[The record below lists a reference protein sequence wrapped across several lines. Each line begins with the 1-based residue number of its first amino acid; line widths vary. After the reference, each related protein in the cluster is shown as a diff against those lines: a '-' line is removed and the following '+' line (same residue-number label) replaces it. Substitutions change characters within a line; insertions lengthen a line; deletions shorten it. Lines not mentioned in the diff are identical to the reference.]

1 MSQKEWRQANRDK
14 MKEYN
19 RKSRLRRQEREKN
32 MCKMDCFNCQLPDC
46 TNSRAPT
53 KEEQQMLR
61 DALGF
66 DNPAVKMRKELEE
79 KEYHRMYSHYYY
91 LKKKGMRQ

>member
-1 MSQKEWRQANRDK
+1 MTEKEWRKANKDK
-14 MKEYN
+14 MKEYYRN
-19 RKSRLRRQEREKN
+19 YREKQKLVCN
-32 MCKMDCFNCQLPDC
+32 MDCFNCQLPDC